1 MLRTGAELRT
11 GPSRITRETM
21 NTNSRREAPAYQGL
35 TPTSPAGE
43 GSMAHS
49 NAIRLD
55 FRSDTVTRPTPQ
67 MRAAMAVAEVGDDVI
82 GDDFTVKALESRVA
96 TLFGKDDG
104 LFLPT
109 GTMSNLAAVMSHCQ
123 RGEEYLCTSE
133 AHTYLWEAGG
143 AAVLGSVQP
152 QPLSARADGT
162 MDIGDLHAAV
172 KADDPHFAV
181 TRLVTIE
188 NTFVGR
194 VLPRG
199 YMADIVEF
207 ARERRLG
214 AHLDG
219 ARIFNAAAALDVEVA
234 HLAEGF
240 DSVSVCLS
248 KGLGAPLGSVLVGNA
263 PLIARAR
270 RWRKMLG
277 GSMRQAGIVAAAG
290 LYALDHHVAR
300 LVEDHAN
307 ARVLA
312 DGLAQIEG
320 LTVTPPQSNMV
331 FVELAPELM
340 ARLSTGLRERG
351 VAASFWPGGRMRW
364 VTHLDIDRAA
374 VEEVIAAV
382 RELAQQSA

>member
-1 MLRTGAELRT
+1 VAKERRAAPT
-11 GPSRITRETM
+11 GPPQITCEIM
-21 NTNSRREAPAYQGL
+21 DKDLRREGPAYQGL
-35 TPTSPAGE
+35 TPTRPAGAAWTT
-43 GSMAHS
+43 SS
-49 NAIRLD
+49 NPIRLD
-55 FRSDTVTRPTPQ
+55 FRSDTVTRPTVE
-67 MRAAMAVAEVGDDVI
+67 MRAAMAAAEVGDDVI
-82 GDDFTVKALESRVA
+82 GDDFTVKTLEARVA
-96 TLFGKDDG
+96 ALFAKEAG

-123 RGEEYLCTSE
+123 RGEEYLCASE

-162 MDIGDLHAAV
+162 MDIGELHAAV

-194 VLPRG
+194 VLAPD
-199 YMADIVEF
+199 YLAAIVGF
-207 ARERRLG
+207 ARERKLG

-219 ARIFNAAAALDVEVA
+219 ARIFNAAAALGIEVA
-234 HLAEGF
+234 RLAEGF

-248 KGLGAPLGSVLVGNA
+248 KGLGAPLGSVLVGSA
-263 PLIARAR
+263 PLVARAR

-290 LYALDHHVAR
+290 LHALDHHVER

-307 ARVLA
+307 ARALA
-312 DGLAQIEG
+312 DGFAGIEG
-320 LTVTPPQSNMV
+320 LQVTPPQSNMV
-331 FVELAPELM
+331 FVELAPDLM
-340 ARLSTGLRERG
+340 TRLSAALRDRG

-364 VTHLDIDRAA
+364 VTHLDVDRAA
-374 VEEVIAAV
+374 IDEVVAAV
-382 RELAQQSA
+382 REIAERAE